1 MTLEAKFFSARLLG
15 RGSVQTR
22 PGCADQKGFLAALEM
37 TDWSPLSSRTKD
49 LSLPISFSGIWQE
62 SDTQRISL
70 NRSRAS
76 EVSVIPLWKRVAG
89 RDFLLPCASIVP
101 ENSRFETKKL
111 PHTTIKLI
119 RRLSLSMLPCGE
131 ERREAVKIAPQ
142 CSRDHPACHVSDQ
155 DQPKFGIVSTLAQGR
170 LRDKS
175 PLDPSHPLWPVIFA
189 ALAPLREILRVSVA
203 ATPRCVLRGK
213 NSIACE
219 TGATPT

>member
-111 PHTTIKLI
+111 PHTTIKFPFNLPLPKAK
-119 RRLSLSMLPCGE
+119 RSSLAMYFSSSMSGSDSQAGGCHTRPGIQE
-131 ERREAVKIAPQ
+131 SF
-142 CSRDHPACHVSDQ
+142 SRHCQS
-155 DQPKFGIVSTLAQGR
+155 
-170 LRDKS
+170 
-175 PLDPSHPLWPVIFA
+175 
-189 ALAPLREILRVSVA
+189 
-203 ATPRCVLRGK
+203 
-213 NSIACE
+213 
-219 TGATPT
+219 

>member
-37 TDWSPLSSRTKD
+37 TDWSPLSARTKD

-111 PHTTIKLI
+111 PHTTIKFAFD
-119 RRLSLSMLPCGE
+119 LPCQ
-131 ERREAVKIAPQ
+131 RRSGHRSQCTSPASCPDRIAKRAGFTHAPAFKNPFRAIAKAESLRGGRKI
-142 CSRDHPACHVSDQ
+142 SRDLEY
-155 DQPKFGIVSTLAQGR
+155 PK
-170 LRDKS
+170 
-175 PLDPSHPLWPVIFA
+175 
-189 ALAPLREILRVSVA
+189 
-203 ATPRCVLRGK
+203 
-213 NSIACE
+213 
-219 TGATPT
+219 TGFLLNGT